1 MLMLYPALE
10 LTLGAVPGAAPL
22 LLQPVLMQLL
32 GRIMTGQVGGGGCV
46 RKVWHKTEGSGVQE
60 GELDNGERWAIAR
73 WRSQWISI
81 LV

>member
-32 GRIMTGQVGGGGCV
+32 GRIMTGQVGGWDV
-46 RKVWHKTEGSGVQE
+46 
-60 GELDNGERWAIAR
+60 
-73 WRSQWISI
+73 
-81 LV
+81 